1 MKLRDYQIE
10 AVEAAWND
18 LQADHAAALVVK
30 ATGLGKTIFVSDI
43 AHRWVE
49 AGLGRVLILAHRFE
63 LIDQAA
69 RKFEAYSGVRPAIE
83 MASMYADN
91 HGFNWGSKVII
102 GSVATMRGRRLQRWA
117 KDYFTLII
125 TDEAHHATSPGYRKI
140 YEHFSNA
147 KLLGVTAT
155 PDRSDKKSLGSV
167 FKTVS
172 YQLDIRNAI
181 NLGWL
186 VPIRQKFVHV
196 DSINLADV
204 ATDSKGDLDASQ
216 LDRVMRIDEN
226 IHKVAKP
233 TFDLADGRPTLVFA
247 SSVAHAKAISDVLN
261 SYRPNCSEYVAS
273 YQINNDGSQQEYSE
287 FKREREI
294 ENFKNGK
301 KQFLCNCGVFLEG
314 FDAPNCAMVAMAR
327 PTKSRSLYTQVIGRG
342 TRPLNGVVD
351 GVEDAQKRIQAIAAS
366 LKPDCLVLDFVGNSG
381 KHKLVYAD
389 EILFPEATQE
399 QREKARAR
407 MEKEEKGKDVE
418 QAMEEAA
425 QEIVQ
430 EKHEKERAI
439 DLLRRKVSTR
449 LRAEFFATDVDPF
462 GYDTVVPTPIVQKVH
477 NPPSEKQV
485 KYVLWL
491 AKKAGKRFD
500 KQTLEQMPRKQVQAI
515 IGRLQR
521 QVEALA

>member
-10 AVEAAWND
+10 AVEAAWAD
-18 LQADHAAALVVK
+18 LQADDAAALVVK

-69 RKFEAYSGVRPAIE
+69 KKFEAYSGVRPAIE
-83 MASMYADN
+83 MAGLYADN

-117 KDYFTLII
+117 SDYFTLII

-140 YEHFSNA
+140 YEHFKGA

-155 PDRSDKKSLGSV
+155 PDRADKKSLGRV
-167 FKTVS
+167 FNKVS
-172 YQLDIRNAI
+172 YQLDIRQAI

-186 VPIRQKFVHV
+186 VPIRQKFIHV

-204 ATDSKGDLDASQ
+204 ATDHKGDLDQSQ
-216 LDRVMRIDEN
+216 LDKVMRIDEN
-226 IHKVAKP
+226 IHRVAKP
-233 TFDLADGRPTLVFA
+233 TFELAGDRPTLVFA
-247 SSVAHAKAISDVLN
+247 SSVAHAKAISDLLN
-261 SYRPNCSEYVAS
+261 SYRPHCSEYVAS
-273 YQINNDGSQQEYSE
+273 YQINDDGSQEEYAEVKRKKMIEE
-287 FKREREI
+287 FKEGR
-294 ENFKNGK
+294 

-351 GVEDAQKRIQAIAAS
+351 GVAIAGDRVQAILNSA
-366 LKPDCLVLDFVGNSG
+366 KPDTLVLDFVGNSG

-389 EILFPEATQE
+389 EILFPEATEE
-399 QREKARAR
+399 QRERAR
-407 MEKEEKGKDVE
+407 QKMKNEKAGADVQ
-418 QAMEEAA
+418 QAMEEAGE
-425 QEIVQ
+425 EIK
-430 EKHEKERAI
+430 EEKERSI
-439 DLLRRKVSTR
+439 DLLRRSLASR
-449 LRAEFFATDVDPF
+449 LRAEFFTTDVDPF
-462 GYDTVVPTPIVQKVH
+462 GYDQAPVPTPITKAVH
-477 NPPSEKQV
+477 APPSEKQV
-485 KYVLWL
+485 RYVMYL
-491 AKKAGKRFD
+491 AKQARLNFDAGIVR
-500 KQTLEQMPRKQVQAI
+500 QWPRKQVAAVI
-515 IGRLQR
+515 RSLQR
-521 QVEALA
+521 KVEALA